1 MSSPTPHKSDSGK
14 RRSALSAAFEELA
27 LRPTTA
33 NDETVRPMPETR
45 AVFDPHSRPK
55 STTWKRRNFRV
66 KQDWS
71 PIPNIPT
78 QRRHLTLRVPP

>member
-1 MSSPTPHKSDSGK
+1 M

-33 NDETVRPMPETR
+33 NDETVRPMPETH

-55 STTWKRRNFRV
+55 STTWKEGTFV
-66 KQDWS
+66 
-71 PIPNIPT
+71 
-78 QRRHLTLRVPP
+78 

>member
-55 STTWKRRNFRV
+55 STTWKGKKV
-66 KQDWS
+66 LSQDWS
-71 PIPNIPT
+71 KYPNIPT
-78 QRRHLTLRVPP
+78 NAAI

>member
-27 LRPTTA
+27 LRPHHRERRNGTPHA
-33 NDETVRPMPETR
+33 RNPSRVRPPLPTKIHHVE
-45 AVFDPHSRPK
+45 
-55 STTWKRRNFRV
+55 RRNFRV

-78 QRRHLTLRVPP
+78 NAAI

>member
-45 AVFDPHSRPK
+45 AVFDPHARPK
-55 STTWKRRNFRV
+55 STTWKEGTFV
-66 KQDWS
+66 
-71 PIPNIPT
+71 
-78 QRRHLTLRVPP
+78 